1 MSSATANVQPD
12 AGTGTAGV
20 AQVHEPAQL
29 RASTYR
35 LLGFLLSGPPSQDLL
50 DQLATQVQPGDQ
62 GRAIER
68 AWAQLRDAAREHPAR
83 VWEREYNALFIG
95 VGEGE
100 LMPYGS
106 WYLAGRVMDKPLAK
120 LRGALKMLGIER
132 QPGAGEPE
140 DHAAAICEVMALLA
154 EDTQMSIEGQ
164 REFFAAHVQGWLPRF
179 FEDLD
184 QAKSA
189 NAYRSVAAV
198 GSAFIALDGQYLSML
213 A

>member
-1 MSSATANVQPD
+1 MNTAAASAQPE
-12 AGTGTAGV
+12 APGV
-20 AQVHEPAQL
+20 ARVHEPAEL

-35 LLGFLLSGPPSQDLL
+35 LLGFLLSGPPPQDLL
-50 DQLATQVQPGDQ
+50 DQLSTQVQPGDQ

-83 VWEREYNALFIG
+83 QWEREYNVLFIG

-106 WYLAGRVMDKPLAK
+106 WYLAGRVMDKPLAR
-120 LRGALKMLGIER
+120 LRGALKMLGMER
-132 QPGAGEPE
+132 HPDAGEPE

-154 EDTQMSIEGQ
+154 EDAGMSIEGQ
-164 REFFAAHVQGWLPRF
+164 REFFHAHVQGWLPKF
-179 FEDLD
+179 FQDLD

-198 GSAFIALDGQYLSML
+198 GAAFIELDGQYLSML

>member
-1 MSSATANVQPD
+1 MNTATAN
-12 AGTGTAGV
+12 AGAPGV
-20 AQVHEPAQL
+20 APAHEPAQL

-35 LLGFLLSGPPSQDLL
+35 LLGFLLSGPPPQELL
-50 DQLATQVQPGDQ
+50 DQLAAQIRPGDQ

-68 AWAQLRDAAREHPAR
+68 AWVQLRDAAGEHPAR
-83 VWEREYNALFIG
+83 QWEREYNALFIG

-106 WYLAGRVMDKPLAK
+106 WYLAGRVMDKPLAR

-132 QPGAGEPE
+132 QPEAGEPE

-154 EDTQMSIEGQ
+154 EDAQMSIEGQ
-164 REFFAAHVQGWLPRF
+164 REFFHAHVQGWLPKF
-179 FEDLD
+179 FQDLD

>member
-1 MSSATANVQPD
+1 MSTAAANAD
-12 AGTGTAGV
+12 APGV
-20 AQVHEPAQL
+20 AALHEPAQL

-35 LLGFLLSGPPSQDLL
+35 LLGFLLSGPPPQELL

-62 GRAIER
+62 DRAIER
-68 AWAQLRDAAREHPAR
+68 AWAQLRDAAREHPAAL
-83 VWEREYNALFIG
+83 WQREYNALFIG

-120 LRGALKMLGIER
+120 LRGALRMLGIER
-132 QPGAGEPE
+132 QPEAGEPE

-154 EDTQMSIEGQ
+154 EDPQMSIEGQ
-164 REFFAAHVQGWLPRF
+164 REFFRAHVQGWLPKF